1 MIYLNIKLQNNVTY
15 GNIYQNIK
23 IFILNL
29 HLIFIK
35 IININFY
42 IIKFIL
48 NSKQSYKRYNE
59 DLDENINSTL
69 AKITEILRIEL

>member
-1 MIYLNIKLQNNVTY
+1 MVTFIK
-15 GNIYQNIK
+15 NIK

-48 NSKQSYKRYNE
+48 NSKQVF
-59 DLDENINSTL
+59 
-69 AKITEILRIEL
+69 AKITPI